1 MRVSTK
7 GRYAL
12 RLMIDLAV
20 HDSGEYTA
28 LKDVSARQGVSIKY
42 LEQIVSLLGKAG
54 LLKSIRGPQG
64 GYRLAR
70 APEEYTAGEIL
81 RLTEGSLTPVPCL
94 DDRPNQC
101 PRYAGCST
109 AAFWKGLEKA
119 VSDYVDSVTLADLVW
134 QETER
139 GRDKI

>member
-81 RLTEGSLTPVPCL
+81 RFTEGSLTPVPCL

-109 AAFWKGLEKA
+109 AAFWEGLEKA
-119 VSDYVDSVTLADLVW
+119 VADYVDSVTLADLVW